1 MVSWAVTGATR
12 GIGVSPPRLRD
23 NCLPNANKIA
33 SAARLYPESCESF
46 ASNNRLSK
54 SGSLTASSQKSADSK
69 NQVFA
74 LIRSRATA
82 GPLEELSAER
92 KNIHIVET
100 EISDPEKLKETAAEI
115 SKVTHGSLD
124 VLILNAGS
132 AGPETS
138 ALSPSAL

>member
-12 GIGVSPPRLRD
+12 GIGVSPPRLGD
-23 NCLPNANKIA
+23 NCLPNANKIT
-33 SAARLYPESCESF
+33 SAARLYPESCESL
-46 ASNNRLSK
+46 ASNNGLSK
-54 SGSLTASSQKSADSK
+54 DVSLTASQKSADPK
-69 NQVFA
+69 NLVFA

-100 EISDPEKLKETAAEI
+100 EISNPEKLKETAAEI